1 MLVQLDRTSPV
12 PLYLQISS
20 QIRKLIL
27 TGALPEG
34 SRLPPQ
40 RELASTLGVNRTT
53 VVNAYQ
59 ELAADG
65 LVDATIGRGTVV
77 RATASPAQPVSPSP
91 LPWAEVFSLRTRA
104 TCDPLIRDMMTLC
117 ARQDVI
123 SFAAGVPAPDLYPLD
138 TFRMVVDE
146 VLARDGRTLLQHCP
160 TEGHFPLREWLAGR
174 MTERGAHVSARN
186 VLLLA
191 GSQQGLDLVTRLLLD
206 PGDIVITESPSYL
219 GVLQVF
225 RAAGVR
231 LLTVPLDEEGMRV
244 DLLEQILARSR
255 PKLIY
260 TLPTFQNPTGV
271 TLSLERRYQ
280 LLALAQRYQVPILED
295 DPYGELRYEG
305 TPVPTL
311 KALDRYGHV
320 LYLSTFSKMLFPGL
334 RLGWL
339 AAPEPVV
346 ERLALIKQLTDLHTN
361 TLGQWALAEFCHR
374 GLLDEHL
381 AHLREVYPRRRDAMS
396 AALERY
402 CPPGMTWN
410 RPEGGFYLW
419 CRLPEGLHAREL
431 LAEAARRRVAF
442 TVGDAFHVDGGGQEW
457 MRLNFTCHTEE
468 AITEGVKRLGQAMEA
483 LLQRQRAQPTE
494 RLSLRPIV

>member
-1 MLVQLDRTSPV
+1 MLVQLDRSSQI
-12 PLYLQISS
+12 PLYLQIRN
-20 QIRKLIL
+20 QIRELIL
-27 TGALPEG
+27 TGALPES

-40 RELASTLGVNRTT
+40 RELASALRVNRTT

-77 RATASPAQPVSPSP
+77 RSTERPASPVPPTP
-91 LPWAEVFSLRTRA
+91 LPWAEVFSLRTR
-104 TCDPLIRDMMTLC
+104 TTRDPLIRDVMTLC
-117 ARQDVI
+117 AQEDVI

-138 TFRMVVDE
+138 EFRAVVDE
-146 VLARDGRTLLQHCP
+146 VLARDGRTLLQYCP
-160 TEGHFPLREWLAGR
+160 TEGYLPLREWLAAH
-174 MTERGAHVSARN
+174 MAERGARVSARN
-186 VLLLA
+186 MLVLA
-191 GSQQGLDLVTRLLLD
+191 GSQQGLDLVARLLLD
-206 PGDIVITESPSYL
+206 PGDVVITESPSYL

-225 RAAGVR
+225 QAAGVR
-231 LLTVPLDEEGMRV
+231 LLTVPLDEQGMQV

-305 TPVPTL
+305 TPMPAL
-311 KALDRYGHV
+311 KALDRHGHV

-339 AAPEPVV
+339 VAPEPVI
-346 ERLALIKQLTDLHTN
+346 ERLTLIKQLTDLHTN
-361 TLGQWALAEFCHR
+361 TLGQWALAEFCRR
-374 GLLDEHL
+374 GLLDKHL
-381 AHLREVYPRRRDAMS
+381 THLREVYPQRRDAMCT
-396 AALERY
+396 ALERH
-402 CPPGMTWN
+402 CPPDMTWN

-419 CRLPEGLHAREL
+419 CRLPEGLRAREL
-431 LAEAARRRVAF
+431 LAEAARRQVAF
-442 TVGDAFHVDGGGQEW
+442 IVGDAFHVDGGGQEW
-457 MRLNFTCHTEE
+457 MRLNFTSHTEE
-468 AITEGVKRLGQAMEA
+468 TITEGVKRLGQAMET
-483 LLQRQRAQPTE
+483 LLQAQPTQPAE
-494 RLSLRPIV
+494 ALSLRPIV

>member
-1 MLVQLDRTSPV
+1 MLVQLDRSSPV
-12 PLYLQISS
+12 PLYLQISN
-20 QIRKLIL
+20 QIRELIL

-34 SRLPPQ
+34 TRLPPQ
-40 RELASTLGVNRTT
+40 RELALELEVNRTT

-77 RATASPAQPVSPSP
+77 RTLSRSTSPVTPSP
-91 LPWAEVFSLRTRA
+91 LPWTEVFSLRTRFA
-104 TCDPLIRDMMTLC
+104 YDPLIRDMMTLC
-117 ARQDVI
+117 AQKNVI

-138 TFRMVVDE
+138 EFRAVVDE
-146 VLARDGRTLLQHCP
+146 VLAKHGRVLLQHCP
-160 TEGHFPLREWLAGR
+160 TEGYPPLREWLAER
-174 MTERGAHVSARN
+174 MVERGARVSPRN
-186 VLLLA
+186 ILVLT
-191 GSQQGLDLVTRLLLD
+191 GSQQGLDLVARLLLD
-206 PGDIVITESPSYL
+206 PGDIVIAESPSYL

-225 RAAGVR
+225 QAAGVR
-231 LLTVPLDEEGMRV
+231 LLTVPLDEQGMQV
-244 DLLEQILARSR
+244 DVLEQILVRSR

-305 TPVPTL
+305 TPVPPL

-339 AAPEPVV
+339 VAPEQVV
-346 ERLALIKQLTDLHTN
+346 GRLTMIKQFTDLHTN
-361 TLGQWALAEFCHR
+361 TLGQWALTEFCRR
-374 GLLDEHL
+374 GLLDRHL
-381 AHLREVYPRRRDAMS
+381 ESLREVYPRRRDVMG

-402 CPPGMTWN
+402 CPPGTTWN

-419 CRLPEGLHAREL
+419 CHLPEGLQAREL
-431 LAEAARRRVAF
+431 LSEAARRQVVF
-442 TVGDAFHVDGGGQEW
+442 IVGEACHVDGGGQEW
-457 MRLNFTCHTEE
+457 MRLNFTYHPEDL
-468 AITEGVKRLGQAMEA
+468 ITEGVRRLGQAMEE
-483 LLQRQRAQPTE
+483 LLQRQQIQPAE
-494 RLSLRPIV
+494 ALSLRPIV

>member
-1 MLVQLDRTSPV
+1 MLVQLDRSSPV
-12 PLYLQISS
+12 PLYLQISN
-20 QIRKLIL
+20 QIRELIL
-27 TGALPEG
+27 TGALLEG

-40 RELASTLGVNRTT
+40 RELASALDVNRTT

-65 LVDATIGRGTVV
+65 LVDATIGRGTTV
-77 RATASPAQPVSPSP
+77 RATVRPASPVPPSP

-104 TCDPLIRDMMTLC
+104 TGDPLIRDMMALC
-117 ARQDVI
+117 AQEDVI

-138 TFRMVVDE
+138 EFRAVVDE

-160 TEGHFPLREWLAGR
+160 TEGYFPLREWLAER
-174 MTERGAHVSARN
+174 MAERGARVSARN
-186 VLLLA
+186 VLVLT
-191 GSQQGLDLVTRLLLD
+191 GSQQGLDLVARLLLD
-206 PGDIVITESPSYL
+206 PGDVVIAESPSYL

-225 RAAGVR
+225 QAAGVR
-231 LLTVPLDEEGMRV
+231 LLTVPLDEQGMRV

-271 TLSLERRYQ
+271 TLNLERRYQ

-305 TPVPTL
+305 TLVPTL

-320 LYLSTFSKMLFPGL
+320 LYLSTFSKILFPGL

-339 AAPEPVV
+339 VAPEQVI

-361 TLGQWALAEFCHR
+361 TLGQWSLAEFCRR
-374 GLLDEHL
+374 GLLEEHL
-381 AHLREVYPRRRDAMS
+381 ARLREVYPRRRDVIC

-410 RPEGGFYLW
+410 RPAGGFYLW
-419 CRLPEGLHAREL
+419 CHLPAGLHAREL
-431 LAEAARRRVAF
+431 LTEAARRQVAF
-442 TVGDAFHVDGGGQEW
+442 IVGDACHVDGGGQEW
-457 MRLNFTCHTEE
+457 IRLNFTYHTEGL
-468 AITEGVKRLGQAMEA
+468 IVEGVRRLGQAMEE
-483 LLQRQRAQPTE
+483 LLQRQQAQPAE
-494 RLSLRPIV
+494 VLSLRPIV

>member
-1 MLVQLDRTSPV
+1 MLVQLDKSSPV
-12 PLYLQISS
+12 PLYLQISN
-20 QIRKLIL
+20 QIRELIL
-27 TGALPEG
+27 TGNLSEG

-40 RELASTLGVNRTT
+40 RELATALGVNRTT
-53 VVNAYQ
+53 VVSAYQ
-59 ELAADG
+59 ELASDG

-77 RATASPAQPVSPSP
+77 RATARPASTVSPSP
-91 LPWAEVFSLRTRA
+91 MSWAEVFSLSTRA

-117 ARQDVI
+117 AQEDVI

-138 TFRMVVDE
+138 EVRAVVDE

-160 TEGHFPLREWLAGR
+160 TEGYLPLREWLAER
-174 MTERGAHVSARN
+174 MTERGARVSPRN
-186 VLLLA
+186 VLVLT
-191 GSQQGLDLVTRLLLD
+191 GSQQGLDLVARLLLD
-206 PGDIVITESPSYL
+206 PGDVVIAESPSYL

-225 RAAGVR
+225 QAAGVR
-231 LLTVPLDEEGMRV
+231 LLTVPLDEQGARV
-244 DLLEQILARSR
+244 DLLEPILDRSR

-339 AAPEPVV
+339 AAPEPVI

-361 TLGQWALAEFCHR
+361 TLGQWSLAEFCR
-374 GLLDEHL
+374 QGLLDKHL
-381 AHLREVYPRRRDAMS
+381 ARLREIYPRRRDAMR
-396 AALERY
+396 AALKRH
-402 CPPGMTWN
+402 CPPDMMWN

-419 CRLPEGLHAREL
+419 CRLPQGLHAREL
-431 LAEAARRRVAF
+431 LAEAARRQVAF
-442 TVGDAFHVDGGGQEW
+442 IVGEAFHVDGGGREW
-457 MRLNFTCHTEE
+457 MRLNFTYHTEE
-468 AITEGVKRLGQAMEA
+468 TITDGVKRLGQAMET
-483 LLQRQRAQPTE
+483 LLQTQRVQPAE
-494 RLSLRPIV
+494 ALSLRPIV

>member
-1 MLVQLDRTSPV
+1 MLVQLDKSSPV
-12 PLYLQISS
+12 PLYLQISN
-20 QIRKLIL
+20 QISELIL
-27 TGALPEG
+27 TGVLPEG

-40 RELASTLGVNRTT
+40 RELASALGVNRTT
-53 VVNAYQ
+53 VVSAYQ

-77 RATASPAQPVSPSP
+77 RATAHPAQSVPSSPMS
-91 LPWAEVFSLRTRA
+91 WAEVFSLRTQA

-138 TFRMVVDE
+138 DFRAVVDE
-146 VLARDGRTLLQHCP
+146 VLDRDGRTLLQHCP
-160 TEGHFPLREWLAGR
+160 TEGYFPLREWLAER
-174 MTERGAHVSARN
+174 MTERGARVSAQN
-186 VLLLA
+186 ILVLS
-191 GSQQGLDLVTRLLLD
+191 GSQQGLDLVARLLLD
-206 PGDIVITESPSYL
+206 PGDVVITENPSYL

-225 RAAGVR
+225 QAAGVR
-231 LLTVPLDEEGMRV
+231 LLTVPLDERGMRV

-311 KALDRYGHV
+311 KALDRYEHV

-339 AAPEPVV
+339 AAPEPVIR
-346 ERLALIKQLTDLHTN
+346 RLVLIKQITDLHTN
-361 TLGQWALAEFCHR
+361 TLGQWALVEFCRR
-374 GLLDEHL
+374 GSLDEHL
-381 AHLREVYPRRRDAMS
+381 AYLREVYPQRRDTMC

-402 CPPGMTWN
+402 CPPGITWI

-431 LAEAARRRVAF
+431 LTEAARRQVAF

-468 AITEGVKRLGQAMEA
+468 AITEGVKRLGQAMET
-483 LLQRQRAQPTE
+483 LLQRQRTQPAE
-494 RLSLRPIV
+494 ALSLRPIV